1 MQVNATGTRL
11 ARPRSEQRVH
21 PRALFSVPLK
31 LHHLRPGG
39 VSTSRGLTLDL
50 SQGGVGA
57 LVQIDLIVSE
67 AIEIELQLP
76 NGSLSAVA
84 IVRYSS
90 SIRSGFEFVGLSA
103 EERQQIA
110 AAIGGKP
117 NAK

>member
-11 ARPRSEQRVH
+11 ARRRGEQRVH
-21 PRALFSVPLK
+21 PRMLFSVPLR

-50 SQGGVGA
+50 SEGGVGA
-57 LVQIDLIVSE
+57 LVQIDLIVGE

-90 SIRSGFEFVGLSA
+90 SIRSGFEFVGLSVK
-103 EERQQIA
+103 ERQQIA
-110 AAIGGKP
+110 AAIS
-117 NAK
+117 